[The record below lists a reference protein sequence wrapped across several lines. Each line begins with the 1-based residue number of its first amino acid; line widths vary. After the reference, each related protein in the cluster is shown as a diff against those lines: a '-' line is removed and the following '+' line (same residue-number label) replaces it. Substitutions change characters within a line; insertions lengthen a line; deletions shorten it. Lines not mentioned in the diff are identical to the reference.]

1 MTKIKN
7 TVAYTIKR
15 PLALTDYA
23 IGTNSVDAGVGM
35 AKGQSISM
43 QLSDIREA
51 VIAGLSPEIGG
62 TLKITE
68 LEYTGVLTSPAAVA
82 NALDPVYIVSQYE
95 VLVFN
100 VNGNKYLLKLQDV
113 TIGDGETDITDA
125 DFITIVAVKSLGDGT
140 AVMAGYNADGE
151 IEFRALKST
160 GLDISISSGNI
171 VIESKAGTSVGD
183 AGVEIYKGLN
193 ATTKLHEIRKA
204 KSVGFDVT
212 IDGDAVKFE
221 SKAGQNVGGGT
232 NVYKE
237 LDPTTKL
244 HKFNTLA
251 SLGSIKII
259 KELVDGEETGRIL
272 IDLPSLSSTPS
283 LIVNNS
289 APPTY
294 DEWVLAGGNL
304 ISNPSFDYKGI
315 GTESQPFTDTI
326 RYTSTTAYTL
336 TANTAIQN
344 ALDVYVGDGSPLNPD
359 LDGQIIKVR
368 SNGSLYTHP
377 GDFNYMNIYLEFEE
391 IINCTTTG
399 YITDMDNA
407 SFFNATTA
415 RATFVQKTR
424 GKFIQ
429 SNGLGFRNAGNSVA
443 TSTFATGRI
452 LTIVGDGYAIYSN
465 LNDTTKYLINADE
478 TNSLGNNNDGN
489 LCFDIQ
495 AGLRAEFQ
503 GIYKVGG
510 KSKIDLYDDLISGN
524 LVGNVATN
532 LKAFVQNGGQ
542 IRHFGNAN
550 YYFQNLN
557 TRTDLIQFNPTSTY
571 TTTFLANSC
580 IFQGSAVNLFTKTT
594 DEDVVFQVNN
604 SLSPALAITD
614 IFNTPITSPRWS
626 PEFRNN
632 NFQSG
637 AIDVT
642 KVDLTANNE
651 YSSSN
656 VIGTNILEHLVVY
669 DSKFQANSAGRP
681 RYSAFIKSN
690 IVDAADL
697 VAGVEYKVI
706 TSGSPS
712 LGTVGSY
719 FTALGTETG
728 TGTASLE
735 TREILN

>member
-1 MTKIKN
+1 MTKVKN

-15 PLALTDYA
+15 PLSLTDYA
-23 IGTNSVDAGVGM
+23 VGTNSEDSGVGM
-35 AKGQSISM
+35 AKGQTISM
-43 QLSDIREA
+43 QLVDIRNA
-51 VIAGLSPEIGG
+51 VLAGVSPDIGG
-62 TLKITE
+62 TLKIFE
-68 LEYTGVLTSPAAVA
+68 IEYDGVLTSPAAVA
-82 NALDPVYIVSQYE
+82 NALDPDYVVSAYE
-95 VLVFN
+95 VLIFN

-113 TIGDGETDITDA
+113 TIGDNSPNISDS
-125 DFITIVAVKSLGDGT
+125 DFITIVA
-140 AVMAGYNADGE
+140 
-151 IEFRALKST
+151 IEST
-160 GLDISISSGNI
+160 GLDISFDAGST
-171 VIESKAGTSVGD
+171 VIENKAGTNVGD
-183 AGVEIYKGLN
+183 AGVNVYKGLN
-193 ATTKLHEIRKA
+193 ATSKLHEFRKA
-204 KSVGFDVT
+204 KSVGFDIT
-212 IDGDAVKFE
+212 IDGDSVKYE
-221 SKAGQNVGGGT
+221 TKAGANLGGGT

-237 LDPTTKL
+237 LDPTTKI

-259 KELVDGEETGRIL
+259 KELSEGVETGRIL

-289 APPTY
+289 ATPTY

-304 ISNPSFDYKGI
+304 ISNPNFDYKGI

-326 RYTSTTAYTL
+326 RYTSTTAFTL

-344 ALDVYVGDGSPLNPD
+344 ALDVYVGGGSPLEPD
-359 LDGQIIKVR
+359 LNGQIIKVR

-391 IINCTTTG
+391 SINCTTTG
-399 YITDMDNA
+399 YVVDMDNA

-429 SNGLGFRNAGNSVA
+429 SNGSGFRNAGNSVS

-452 LTIVGDGYAIYSN
+452 MTVIGDGYAIYSN

-510 KSKIDLYDDLISGN
+510 KSKIDLYDDIISGN
-524 LVGNVATN
+524 LVGSVATN

-550 YYFQNLN
+550 YQFQNLN
-557 TRTDLIQFNPTSTY
+557 TRTDLIQFNPISTY
-571 TTTFLANSC
+571 TTTFLANGCVFS
-580 IFQGSAVNLFTKTT
+580 GSAVNLFAKTT
-594 DEDVVFQVNN
+594 NENVVFQVNN
-604 SLSPALAITD
+604 SLSPALAITN
-614 IFNTPITSPRWS
+614 IFNTPVTSPRWS
-626 PEFRNN
+626 PQFRNN
-632 NFQSG
+632 NFQTG

-681 RYSAFIKSN
+681 KYSAFIKSN
-690 IVDAADL
+690 IVNAVDL

-719 FTALGTETG
+719 FTATGSETG

>member
-7 TVAYTIKR
+7 TVAYVIKR

-43 QLSDIREA
+43 QLSDIRDV
-51 VIAGLSPEIGG
+51 VIAGLSPEVGG

-68 LEYTGVLTSPAAVA
+68 IEYTGVLTSPADVA
-82 NALDPVYIVSQYE
+82 NNLDPAYIVSDYE
-95 VLVFN
+95 VLIFN
-100 VNGNKYLLKLQDV
+100 INGNKYQLKLQDV
-113 TIGDGETDITDA
+113 TIGDGEPNIADS

-140 AVMAGYNADGE
+140 AVMAGYNGNGE
-151 IEFRALKST
+151 IEFRSLKST
-160 GLDISISSGNI
+160 GFDVSVSSGAI
-171 VIESKAGTSVGD
+171 VI
-183 AGVEIYKGLN
+183 N
-193 ATTKLHEIRKA
+193 P
-204 KSVGFDVT
+204 
-212 IDGDAVKFE
+212 
-221 SKAGQNVGGGT
+221 KAGQNLGGGT

-237 LDPTTKL
+237 LDPTTKI

-289 APPTY
+289 AIPTY

-304 ISNPSFDYKGI
+304 ISNPTFDYKGI

-344 ALDVYVGDGSPLNPD
+344 ALDVYIGDGSPLNPD

-368 SNGSLYTHP
+368 SNGSIYTHP
-377 GDFNYMNIYLEFEE
+377 GDFNYMNIYLEYEE

-465 LNDTTKYLINADE
+465 LNDTAKYLINADE

-510 KSKIDLYDDLISGN
+510 KCRIDLYDDLISGN

-550 YYFQNLN
+550 YQFQNLN
-557 TRTDLIQFNPTSTY
+557 TRTDLIQFNPISTY
-571 TTTFLANSC
+571 TTTFLANGC
-580 IFQGSAVNLFTKTT
+580 VFQGSAVNLFAKTT

-604 SLSPALAITD
+604 SLSPALAITN

-626 PEFRNN
+626 PQFRNN

-690 IVDAADL
+690 IVNAADL
-697 VAGVEYKVI
+697 VAGVEYKVV

-712 LGTVGSY
+712 LGTVGAY
-719 FTALGTETG
+719 ITATGSETG

>member
-1 MTKIKN
+1 MT
-7 TVAYTIKR
+7 
-15 PLALTDYA
+15 
-23 IGTNSVDAGVGM
+23 
-35 AKGQSISM
+35 
-43 QLSDIREA
+43 E
-51 VIAGLSPEIGG
+51 
-62 TLKITE
+62 
-68 LEYTGVLTSPAAVA
+68 
-82 NALDPVYIVSQYE
+82 
-95 VLVFN
+95 
-100 VNGNKYLLKLQDV
+100 
-113 TIGDGETDITDA
+113 
-125 DFITIVAVKSLGDGT
+125 
-140 AVMAGYNADGE
+140 
-151 IEFRALKST
+151 
-160 GLDISISSGNI
+160 
-171 VIESKAGTSVGD
+171 
-183 AGVEIYKGLN
+183 
-193 ATTKLHEIRKA
+193 
-204 KSVGFDVT
+204 
-212 IDGDAVKFE
+212 
-221 SKAGQNVGGGT
+221 
-232 NVYKE
+232 
-237 LDPTTKL
+237 
-244 HKFNTLA
+244 
-251 SLGSIKII
+251 
-259 KELVDGEETGRIL
+259 
-272 IDLPSLSSTPS
+272 
-283 LIVNNS
+283 
-289 APPTY
+289 
-294 DEWVLAGGNL
+294 
-304 ISNPSFDYKGI
+304 
-315 GTESQPFTDTI
+315 
-326 RYTSTTAYTL
+326 
-336 TANTAIQN
+336 NTAIQN
-344 ALDVYVGDGSPLNPD
+344 ALDSYVGAANGGTRLVPEKS
-359 LDGQIIKVR
+359 GQIIKIR
-368 SNGSLYTHP
+368 SNGSIYIHP
-377 GDFNYMNIYLEFEE
+377 GDFNYMDIYLEFEE
-391 IINCTTTG
+391 SINCTTTG

-656 VIGTNILEHLVVY
+656 VIGTNILEYLVVY

>member
-7 TVAYTIKR
+7 TTAYVIKT

-23 IGTNSVDAGVGM
+23 IGTNSVDSGVGM

-43 QLSDIREA
+43 QLSDIRDV
-51 VIAGLSPEIGG
+51 VIAGLSPDIGG

-68 LEYTGVLTSPAAVA
+68 IEYTGVLTSPAAVA
-82 NALDPVYIVSQYE
+82 NQLDPDYIVSAYE
-95 VLVFN
+95 VLWFN
-100 VNGNKYLLKLQDV
+100 VNGDKYQLKLQDV
-113 TIGDGETDITDA
+113 TIGDNSSNIADS
-125 DFITIVAVKSLGDGT
+125 DFITIVAIKALGDGT
-140 AVMAGYNADGE
+140 AVYKGYNSSNDSYE
-151 IEFRALKST
+151 YRAIKST
-160 GLDISISSGNI
+160 GNDITVVSDNI
-171 VIESKAGTSVGD
+171 VIEPKAGV
-183 AGVEIYKGLN
+183 
-193 ATTKLHEIRKA
+193 
-204 KSVGFDVT
+204 
-212 IDGDAVKFE
+212 
-221 SKAGQNVGGGT
+221 NVGTGV

-237 LDPTTKL
+237 LDDTTKL
-244 HKFNTLA
+244 HQFNTLA
-251 SLGSIKII
+251 SLGTIKIS
-259 KELVDGEETGRIL
+259 KETVDGAETGRIL
-272 IDLPSLSSTPS
+272 FDLPSLSSTPS

-289 APPTY
+289 ATPTY

-304 ISNPSFDYKGI
+304 ISNPTFDYKGF

-326 RYTSTTAYTL
+326 RYTTITAFTI
-336 TANTAIQN
+336 TPNTAIQN
-344 ALDVYVGDGSPLNPD
+344 ALDVYVGAGSRLSPD

-368 SNGSLYTHP
+368 SNEGIYTHP
-377 GDFNYMNIYLEFEE
+377 GDFNYNNIYVEFDES
-391 IINCTTTG
+391 INCTTTG

-407 SFFNATTA
+407 SYFDASTS
-415 RATFVQKTR
+415 RATFIQTTR

-429 SNGLGFRNAGNSVA
+429 SNGLGFRNAGNTVA

-452 LTIVGDGYAIYSN
+452 LTVIGDGYAIYSN

-510 KSKIDLYDDLISGN
+510 KSRIDLYDELVSGN
-524 LVGNVATN
+524 LTGNVATE

-550 YYFQNLN
+550 YQFQNLN
-557 TRTDLIQFNPTSTY
+557 TRTDLIQFNPTSSY
-571 TTTFLANSC
+571 VTTFLANGC
-580 IFQGSAVNLFTKTT
+580 VFAGSAVNLYNKTT
-594 DEDVVFQVNN
+594 NEDVVFQENN
-604 SLSPALAITD
+604 SVCPAISIVN
-614 IFNTPITSPRWS
+614 IFETPITTPKWS
-626 PEFRNN
+626 PQFRSNT
-632 NFQSG
+632 FQTGS
-637 AIDVT
+637 IDTT

-651 YSSSN
+651 YSSVN
-656 VIGTNILEHLVVY
+656 VIGKAVIENLIVFA
-669 DSKFQANSAGRP
+669 SKFQAKSAGIP
-681 RYSAFIKSN
+681 KYSAFIKSN
-690 IVDAADL
+690 TFNAVDL

-712 LGTVGSY
+712 LGAVGAY
-719 FTALGTETG
+719 ITATGSETG

>member
-23 IGTNSVDAGVGM
+23 IGTNSEDVGVGM

-43 QLSDIREA
+43 QLSEIRNS
-51 VIAGLSPEIGG
+51 VIAGLSPDIGG
-62 TLKITE
+62 TLKIAE
-68 LEYTGVLTSPAAVA
+68 IEYNGVLTSPAAVA
-82 NALDPVYIVSQYE
+82 NALDPSYIVSAYE
-95 VLVFN
+95 VLIFN
-100 VNGNKYLLKLQDV
+100 VNGKKYLLELQNV
-113 TIGDGETDITDA
+113 TIGDSEPNISDS
-125 DFITIVAVKSLGDGT
+125 DFITIVA
-140 AVMAGYNADGE
+140 
-151 IEFRALKST
+151 IQST
-160 GLDISISSGNI
+160 GLNVSFDAGNT
-171 VIESKAGTSVGD
+171 VIESKEGTNVGD
-183 AGVEIYKGLN
+183 AGVNIYKGLN
-193 ATTKLHEIRKA
+193 VTTKLHEFRKA

-221 SKAGQNVGGGT
+221 SKAGENIGGGA
-232 NVYKE
+232 NVYKG
-237 LDPTTKL
+237 LNATTKI
-244 HKFNTLA
+244 HTFNTLA

-259 KELVDGEETGRIL
+259 KELVDGAETGRIL

-289 APPTY
+289 ATPTY

-304 ISNPSFDYKGI
+304 ISNPTFDYKGI

-326 RYTSTTAYTL
+326 RYTSTTAFTL

-344 ALDVYVGDGSPLNPD
+344 ALDSYVGGGSPLTPD

-368 SNGSLYTHP
+368 SNGTIYTHP
-377 GDFNYMNIYLEFEE
+377 GDFNYMNIYLEYEE
-391 IINCTTTG
+391 TINCTTTG

-415 RATFVQKTR
+415 RATFVQKTK

-429 SNGLGFRNAGNSVA
+429 SNGLGLRNAGNSVA

-452 LTIVGDGYAIYSN
+452 ITIIGDGYAIYSN
-465 LNDTTKYLINADE
+465 LNDTSKYLINADE

-542 IRHFGNAN
+542 IRHFRKAN
-550 YYFQNLN
+550 YQFQNTN
-557 TRTDLIQFNPTSTY
+557 TRTDLIQFNSTSSY
-571 TTTFLANSC
+571 VTTFLANGC
-580 IFQGSAVNLFTKTT
+580 VFTGSAVNLFAKTT
-594 DEDVVFQVNN
+594 SENVVFQLNN
-604 SLSPALAITD
+604 SLSPGLAITN
-614 IFNTPITSPRWS
+614 IFNTPITAPRWS
-626 PEFRNN
+626 PQFRNN
-632 NFQSG
+632 NFQTG

-656 VIGTNILEHLVVY
+656 VIGINILEHLVVY

-681 RYSAFIKSN
+681 RYSAFLKSN
-690 IVDAADL
+690 IVNAVDL
-697 VAGVEYKVI
+697 VAGVEYKVV

-712 LGTVGSY
+712 LGAIGAY
-719 FTALGTETG
+719 ITALGTETG

-735 TREILN
+735 TREVLN